1 MKTLLAGVMS
11 AALIVSLLTI
21 VAEGTHTGTEAGRK
35 KIFTK
40 HFQATLFD
48 ITEHASYST
57 EILLDDKEYKIGKD
71 VIGIVIHDKD
81 DRDVAGADLAII
93 LKNLETGDP
102 ASGTVT
108 VTDKGNGLYIVSGLD
123 LHREGRWELGIT
135 VKKDDVQ
142 DHVKFI
148 LPDAMNKIYPK
159 GRYSP

>member
-1 MKTLLAGVMS
+1 MKTLISAVMS
-11 AALIVSLLTI
+11 AALIVSLLAI

-57 EILLDDKEYKIGKD
+57 EILLDDTEYKIGKD
-71 VIGIVIHDKD
+71 VIGVVIHDED
-81 DRDVAGADLAII
+81 DKDVAGADLAII

-102 ASGTVT
+102 ATGTVT
-108 VTDKGNGLYIVSGLD
+108 VTDRGNGLYIVSGLD
-123 LHREGRWELGIT
+123 LQREGRWELGIT
-135 VKKDDVQ
+135 VKKGDVQ
-142 DHVKFI
+142 DQVRLI
-148 LPDAMNKIYPK
+148 LPDAMKKLYPK